1 VVQRTLD
8 DMMHQLESKDGLV
21 AHLTSQL
28 GSKDKQL
35 ASLMDLLSDDTNKVS
50 GQFHGLLQTPTLMG
64 RGVLYSLPRLCFFV
78 CFLVRF
84 FHKLDPIYQFP
95 FVGIWNNVKYESSL
109 HYGITG
115 SLV

>member
-50 GQFHGLLQTPTLMG
+50 GQFHVLLQTLTPHGSGCIVKLAKA
-64 RGVLYSLPRLCFFV
+64 LFV
-78 CFLVRF
+78 CLFVIRFLT
-84 FHKLDPIYQFP
+84 
-95 FVGIWNNVKYESSL
+95 N
-109 HYGITG
+109 
-115 SLV
+115 